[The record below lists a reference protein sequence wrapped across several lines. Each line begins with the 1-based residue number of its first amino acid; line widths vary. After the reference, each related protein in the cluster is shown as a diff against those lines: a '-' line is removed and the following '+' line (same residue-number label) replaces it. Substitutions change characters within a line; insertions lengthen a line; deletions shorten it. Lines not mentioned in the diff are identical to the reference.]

1 MTTSTQLII
10 GIIIVLLFSAFFSG
24 TEIAFLSSS
33 KLRFEMDR
41 ERQGFTSRLIDT
53 FYNHSSDFIS
63 TILIGNNIALVIYG
77 ILMARL
83 VNDLILTPLGI
94 HNPNGYQE

>member
-1 MTTSTQLII
+1 MTTDTQLII
-10 GIIIVLLFSAFFSG
+10 EIIIVLLFSAFFSG
-24 TEIAFLSSS
+24 TEIAFLSSN

-41 ERQGFTSRLIDT
+41 ERQSFTSRLIDT

-83 VNDLILTPLGI
+83 VNGMLLTLSLIHI
-94 HNPNGYQE
+94 